1 MQNKSIEFFTWIRK
15 IEFINIVNY
24 FKNYYDKENKKIEYD
39 LTIRYLNLNDF
50 KEYLNQEFDEVIKKF
65 YKNEFS
71 KNNPAKKDFY
81 ETLMFI
87 QNYLNSFNND
97 TYDKIRKHKILYF
110 IIAFAISTNKLYG
123 LWKNEEEIFS
133 FFKTENNRK
142 MEWSAFAKGPVLKT
156 IYNPWPGKD
165 DELFLDNDQKK
176 LLIFEVSYF
185 SMKNFSTMKL
195 IDESHKTYPWI
206 NNFKENKYYSKI
218 EKKEIIS
225 YFKEN
230 KPFFEKYLLEK
241 Y

>member
-24 FKNYYDKENKKIEYD
+24 FKNYYDKENKKIEYG
-39 LTIRYLNLNDF
+39 LTIKYLNLNEF

-65 YKNEFS
+65 DKNEFS

-133 FFKTENNRK
+133 FFKTKNNKK

-165 DELFLDNDQKK
+165 DELFLDSDQKK

-218 EKKEIIS
+218 ENKEIIS

-241 Y
+241 H